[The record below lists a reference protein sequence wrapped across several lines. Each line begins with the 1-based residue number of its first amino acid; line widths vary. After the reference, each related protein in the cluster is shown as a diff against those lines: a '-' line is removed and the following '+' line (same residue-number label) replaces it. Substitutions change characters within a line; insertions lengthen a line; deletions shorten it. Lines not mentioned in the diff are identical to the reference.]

1 MLELERKDLPSTWLP
16 YIRVEDLRQTL
27 ARIERA
33 GGSVVVSPNPTVRNG
48 KVAVFLDPLG
58 AALAVA
64 QWTDEN
70 DAEGKP

>member
-16 YIRVEDLRQTL
+16 YIRVEDLQQIL
-27 ARIERA
+27 ARIEQA
-33 GGSVVVSPNPTVRNG
+33 GGSIVVPPSPTVRDG

-64 QWTDEN
+64 QWTEEDGEE
-70 DAEGKP
+70 DKP